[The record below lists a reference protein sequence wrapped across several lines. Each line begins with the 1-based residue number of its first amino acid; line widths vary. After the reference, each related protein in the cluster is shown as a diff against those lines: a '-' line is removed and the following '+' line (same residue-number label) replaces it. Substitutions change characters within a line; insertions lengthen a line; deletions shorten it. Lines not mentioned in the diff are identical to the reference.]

1 MRTRHLVDPE
11 LLPLIDGDVKLELS
25 DAKLAEM
32 RTLLPMFYDGG
43 PSPATVTH
51 VSAPGAPGQPDVTLV
66 VHTPRGAARVRPG
79 ILYIHGGGMVL
90 GDAVMRQG
98 IDGAR
103 AVDWDCVMVCVDYRL
118 APETRFPGAVEDC
131 HAALTWMAQ
140 NAAELGVDTNRIAV
154 MGDSAG
160 GGLAASLAQLARD
173 RGGPYLAAQILIYP
187 MLDHRT
193 GTDDDPNPNPT
204 TGEFAWT
211 RESNRYGWS
220 ALRGDYAAADARAG
234 HFSAA
239 LAKNLTDL
247 PPAFIATGP
256 LDLFFEEIMDYAR
269 RLSRAGVPVEL
280 HSYAGAVHGF
290 DILPDAAVTK
300 KFRADLDRAARRLLA
315 AEEEV

>member
-25 DAKLAEM
+25 DAKLDEM
-32 RTLLPMFYDGG
+32 RALLPMFYDVG
-43 PSPATVTH
+43 PSPATVSH
-51 VSAPGAPGQPDVTLV
+51 VSVPGATGQPDVTLV
-66 VHTPRGAARVRPG
+66 VHTPKGAAHVRPG

-118 APETRFPGAVEDC
+118 APETRFPGAIEDC
-131 HAALTWMAQ
+131 YAALTWMAQ
-140 NAAELGVDTNRIAV
+140 NAERLGVDTNRIAV

-187 MLDHRT
+187 MLDYRT
-193 GTDDDPNPNPT
+193 GADDDPNPNPT
-204 TGEFAWT
+204 TGEFSWT

-247 PPAFIATGP
+247 PPAFIATGT

-269 RLSRAGVPVEL
+269 RLCRAGVPTEL

-300 KFRADLDRAARRLLA
+300 QFHTDLERAARRMLA
-315 AEEEV
+315 AEEEI

>member
-1 MRTRHLVDPE
+1 MRTRHLVDSE

-32 RTLLPMFYDGG
+32 RALLPMFYATG
-43 PSPATVTH
+43 PSPATVAH
-51 VSAPGAPGQPDVTLV
+51 VSAPGGANQPDVTLV
-66 VHTPRGAARVRPG
+66 VHTPRGEARVRPG

-118 APETRFPGAVEDC
+118 APETRFPGAIEDC
-131 HAALTWMAQ
+131 YAALTWMAQ
-140 NAAELGVDTNRIAV
+140 NAERLGVDTNRIAV

-173 RGGPYLAAQILIYP
+173 RGGPFLAAQILIYP
-187 MLDHRT
+187 MLDWRT
-193 GTDDDPNPNPT
+193 GTDDDPNPNPS

-239 LAKNLTDL
+239 LAKYLVDL
-247 PPAFIATGP
+247 PPTFIATGT
-256 LDLFFEEIMDYAR
+256 LDLFFEEIVEYAR
-269 RLSRAGVPVEL
+269 RLNRAGVPVEL
-280 HSYAGAVHGF
+280 HSYPGAIHGF
-290 DILPDAAVTK
+290 DILPDAAVTGQ
-300 KFRADLDRAARRLLA
+300 FHADLDRAVRRALA
-315 AEEEV
+315 KEEEV